1 MIPHSSASPTP
12 SATRTKNARELY
24 RNNDAQVECPQ
35 PQLQQPQQQ
44 HPPVE
49 WTLVDER
56 QAAEF
61 ESPRR
66 DALNESAAATAD
78 AQLQAFSEQQLAQ
91 HIRSRLARKAVEEAE
106 EAARPVEHSGPVVT
120 SASLPTAP
128 QQQLHSKEKEGAIG
142 ATSLDSNQQATLQAE
157 IERLQA
163 QLQSARAAAAAA
175 AGGTATATAT
185 TTTATAKSIVAPA
198 GWASHRATQRAS
210 SARERVRQR
219 EQNLRHHISSTA
231 RFYALLVLHT
241 LLAQLSS
248 AKDTALVRT
257 AMALPGV
264 RDLAMLLSDVG
275 VSLAEWALHS
285 SWFLMLPCA
294 GWVTET
300 AREPALERV
309 WMAVPEWPLEEVK
322 PWTEGPLRP
331 LFALLAA
338 LPLASL
344 VFELRPLPGEQDEV
358 AHAVVDGPLAAALK
372 RGEEVPVDG
381 PAATLSPKAI
391 ATSAPAQRLT
401 LSQTATLPSMTV
413 AAATTDAPQ
422 QPLLHDLFARVEAQ
436 QALIALLQQDRAQLH
451 SAVNRL
457 EALVLQQQQQQQQQA
472 AQDAADDAESEAD
485 VATSGLRHRRGVSS
499 SVSASTATTTATGAS
514 ARRATEQHLQC
525 EESASQALLQSQR
538 MELASMRV
546 EMEALQERICQLE
559 QESLVTRR
567 HQQAKTTPTTT
578 ATTTAT
584 AL

>member
-1 MIPHSSASPTP
+1 MIPQPSPSPSP

-24 RNNDAQVECPQ
+24 RHTDAQVECPQ
-35 PQLQQPQQQ
+35 QQPQQQ
-44 HPPVE
+44 PPAE
-49 WTLVDER
+49 WTRVDER

-66 DALNESAAATAD
+66 DAPNEAAAAAVTATAVD
-78 AQLQAFSEQQLAQ
+78 AQLRAVSEQQLAQ
-91 HIRSRLARKAVEEAE
+91 HIRSRLARRAVEKA
-106 EAARPVEHSGPVVT
+106 EAARPVEHSGPDVT
-120 SASLPTAP
+120 AASLITAP
-128 QQQLHSKEKEGAIG
+128 QQLHSKEKEKEYAVG
-142 ATSLDSNQQATLQAE
+142 ATSLDSNQQAALQAE

-175 AGGTATATAT
+175 AGGTATAT

-198 GWASHRATQRAS
+198 GWTSPRAAHRAS

-231 RFYALLVLHT
+231 RFYTLLVLHT

-248 AKDTALVRT
+248 AKDTALVRA

-294 GWVTET
+294 GWVAET
-300 AREPALERV
+300 TREPALERA
-309 WMAVPEWPLEEVK
+309 WLAVPEWPLEEVK

-344 VFELRPLPGEQDEV
+344 VFELRPRPDEDGLGEAALSV
-358 AHAVVDGPLAAALK
+358 MDGPLAAALK
-372 RGEEVPVDG
+372 RGEEVPVNG
-381 PAATLSPKAI
+381 PAAALSPKAI
-391 ATSAPAQRLT
+391 AAPAHAQRLPI
-401 LSQTATLPSMTV
+401 SEAVPLPSLTSGA
-413 AAATTDAPQ
+413 AAATDALQ

-451 SAVNRL
+451 SAVSRL
-457 EALVLQQQQQQQQQA
+457 ETLVLQQQQQQQA
-472 AQDAADDAESEAD
+472 AQDTADDAESEAD
-485 VATSGLRHRRGVSS
+485 VVTSGLRHRRGASS
-499 SVSASTATTTATGAS
+499 SASASTATSTAAV
-514 ARRATEQHLQC
+514 ARRATELLQS
-525 EESASQALLQSQR
+525 EDSASHALLQSQR
-538 MELASMRV
+538 TELASMRV

-559 QESLVTRR
+559 QESLVTRS
-567 HQQAKTTPTTT
+567 HQQEKTTTTTATAT
-578 ATTTAT
+578 ATTTA
-584 AL
+584 L